1 MVKKLRKGEK
11 KFLFFFY
18 NLVHIFPLPLR
29 KNTKPLTFSALF
41 ITRNRKTV
49 WENIPCKIFL
59 FLVVYIRLVLEHLA
73 RKTYLA
79 YIHSNPNCPCT
90 PNTPDLHAG
99 LPNSACTKNTFFA
112 LARQF
117 CMYAKH
123 IWPTVRFRFRFRL
136 YRLGVLDHI
145 PRKTYIYMHLDP
157 NSACT
162 ENTPGLH
169 TQLPQFCMYGKHAWP
184 TYTITPILH
193 VRRSLFSYT
202 RQFCMFT
209 YGAGGFWTSKR
220 KTYHI
225 YMHSDPNSACTHL
238 ALGIRFR
245 FRLYAKHAQQPEV
258 GLGAPRR
265 RAGPCKEDY

>member
-11 KFLFFFY
+11 KILFFFY

-99 LPNSACTKNTFFA
+99 LP
-112 LARQF
+112 QF
-117 CMYAKH
+117 CMYEKH
-123 IWPTVRFRFRFRL
+123 FFRTRTREAIL
-136 YRLGVLDHI
+136 HV
-145 PRKTYIYMHLDP
+145 RKTHLAYGSVSVSVSIVQTGGSGP
-157 NSACT
+157 PSTKNI
-162 ENTPGLH
+162 PHLH
-169 TQLPQFCMYGKHAWP
+169 ALGPQFCMYGKHAWP

-193 VRRSLFSYT
+193 L
-202 RQFCMFT
+202 
-209 YGAGGFWTSKR
+209 R
-220 KTYHI
+220 KTRLAYIHN
-225 YMHSDPNSACTHL
+225 YPNSACTQITFFVHAAILHVHIWRWGVLDQQTKNIPHL
-238 ALGIRFR
+238 HALGPQFCM
-245 FRLYAKHAQQPEV
+245 YTS
-258 GLGAPRR
+258 GA
-265 RAGPCKEDY
+265 GN

>member
-1 MVKKLRKGEK
+1 MVKKLRKGEIN
-11 KFLFFFY
+11 FLFFFY

-99 LPNSACTKNTFFA
+99 LP
-112 LARQF
+112 QF
-117 CMYAKH
+117 CMYEKH
-123 IWPTVRFRFRFRL
+123 FFRTRTREAIL
-136 YRLGVLDHI
+136 HV
-145 PRKTYIYMHLDP
+145 RKTHLAYGSVSVSVSIVQTGGSGP
-157 NSACT
+157 PSTKNI
-162 ENTPGLH
+162 PHLH
-169 TQLPQFCMYGKHAWP
+169 ALGPQFCMYGKHAWP